1 LKQAFV
7 KYENF
12 HEDTMKK
19 IGISVTDPT
28 DWTGLALCNSIKH
41 FGMEPL
47 VFSLGEATSKIP
59 AGKLYSGK
67 IDLMAL
73 DAVIVRDL
81 GPSTRNDVSFR
92 FDILCQLEEL
102 GIAVINSPESI
113 ARAANKYVSSYMF
126 RKNGIAT
133 PGTVVTNC
141 VDEALEALV
150 SFGRAVVKPVFGYK
164 GIGVECMRNDEK
176 GILKLKELM
185 EKNGLVYIQEFIPN
199 PGRDIRVFVVNNELV
214 GSIYRIAP
222 EGSWIN
228 NLSQGG
234 TAKPCILTPEQEK
247 LSLRASDVIGTTYS
261 GVDIIE
267 GDRDYVMEINGT
279 PSGKGIFEACG
290 VEVTKNI
297 AEYVRDSIK

>member
-1 LKQAFV
+1 
-7 KYENF
+7 
-12 HEDTMKK
+12 MKR

-28 DWTGLALCNSIKH
+28 DWTGVAFQNSVTRCGMDALA
-41 FGMEPL
+41 
-47 VFSLGEATSKIP
+47 FSFSEATSNILS
-59 AGKLYSGK
+59 GKLYSK
-67 IDLMAL
+67 EIDLTTL

-102 GIAVINSPESI
+102 GITVINSPGSI
-113 ARAANKYVSSYMF
+113 ARSANKYVSSYMF
-126 RKNGIAT
+126 RKNGINT
-133 PGTVVTNC
+133 PETLVTNC
-141 VDEALEALV
+141 QEEAFDALS

-164 GIGVECMRNDEK
+164 GIGVECVKNNER
-176 GILKLKELM
+176 GRQKLKALL

-199 PGRDIRVFVVNNELV
+199 PGRDIRVFVVDNKV
-214 GSIYRIAP
+214 MGSIYRIAP

-234 TAKPCILTPEQEK
+234 SARPCILTGEQEK
-247 LSLRASDVIGTTYS
+247 LSLEASKIIGTTYA

-267 GDRDYVMEINGT
+267 GDKPYVIEINGT

-290 VEVTKNI
+290 VDVTIDIIEYIKNL
-297 AEYVRDSIK
+297 IK

>member
-1 LKQAFV
+1 
-7 KYENF
+7 
-12 HEDTMKK
+12 MKK

-28 DWTGLALCNSIKH
+28 DWTGLALFNSIKH

-59 AGKLYSGK
+59 AGKLFAGK
-67 IDLMAL
+67 IDLLAL

-81 GPSTRNDVSFR
+81 GPATKNDVSFR

-126 RKNGIAT
+126 QKNGIAT

-141 VDEALEALV
+141 LDEAFEALV

-164 GIGVECMRNDEK
+164 GIGVECVRNDEK
-176 GILKLKELM
+176 GILKLKKLM

-199 PGRDIRVFVVNNELV
+199 PGRDIRVFVVNNEV
-214 GSIYRIAP
+214 IGSIYRIAP

-234 TAKPCILTPEQEK
+234 TAKPCKLTNEQEK
-247 LSLRASDVIGTTYS
+247 LSLRASEVIGTAYS

-267 GDRDYVMEINGT
+267 GDRPYVMEINGT

-290 VEVTKNI
+290 VDVTIGIVENLL
-297 AEYVRDSIK
+297 DLIK